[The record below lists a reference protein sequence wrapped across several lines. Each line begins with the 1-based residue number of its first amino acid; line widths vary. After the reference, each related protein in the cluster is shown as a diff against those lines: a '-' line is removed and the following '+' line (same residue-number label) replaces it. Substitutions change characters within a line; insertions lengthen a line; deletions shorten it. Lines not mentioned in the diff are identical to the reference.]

1 MCVCV
6 PALRVSFPTNSR
18 QSVNFKRQAREI
30 KRSYWAK
37 NVKVMVL
44 CFLIVVAIVYV
55 VLAHFCGMTI
65 YPCGGGGK

>member
-1 MCVCV
+1 M
-6 PALRVSFPTNSR
+6 
-18 QSVNFKRQAREI
+18 NFKRQAREI